1 MGRRKSELTYM
12 LPHTVY
18 QETIWFI
25 RDYPNMKLRA
35 EEILASS
42 SAPDGGGRGS
52 EHGDPTAKKA
62 EQYTVVAENMRAV
75 EKALLQ
81 IPEEYRADIF
91 HNILFRTPYSGT
103 AGRKTYARWRR
114 RFVFWVAINRKRI
127 Y

>member
-52 EHGDPTAKKA
+52 E
-62 EQYTVVAENMRAV
+62 R
-75 EKALLQ
+75 
-81 IPEEYRADIF
+81 
-91 HNILFRTPYSGT
+91 YSANVGLT
-103 AGRKTYARWRR
+103 LSLICFFPVNLAAS
-114 RFVFWVAINRKRI
+114 VSLI
-127 Y
+127 